1 MAYKGFKSLTEER
14 SPTDQSQS
22 KGLRNILFLVG
33 AIGVAG
39 GTLFFST
46 APDPTA
52 LPPTEI
58 QSPVIQAL
66 EVRTRPISSK
76 VLVPG
81 LLQPSRN
88 VELFAEVDGRVVEVG
103 AHDLD
108 RVEADQLLMFMDPLL
123 AEVAVQ
129 RARASIARA
138 ESQSNLAEANLDRNR
153 GLANVNVAS
162 RAALDTSEDAS
173 RQAFAAKIEAEAAL
187 AEAEDQLSKKTIR
200 APFSGLLR
208 SFPVEVGEYV
218 RAGER
223 VAELLDVERLEIMIG
238 LTDNQIVDVEKGAP
252 VKIEITA
259 LPGQTFLGVV
269 DGVGG
274 AVDSETRK
282 FPVRIAVENE
292 DGKLL
297 PGMVAMID
305 LKLGQGR
312 NEITLPLDAVVD
324 DFGLKH
330 VFVLSPTSLGEWT
343 ARKRQIEVTSIPFLP
358 TQVAVVSGLE
368 EGEQIAISAV
378 RRLRDGTNVRI
389 APNVAQAS
397 PTEELVN
404 Q

>member
-1 MAYKGFKSLTEER
+1 MTEER